1 MADTTKAK
9 HPKRR
14 KDDPKPWV
22 KAPKGAYTSGI
33 YDQYTLMRLGAICGI
48 WTHIEEVMIVFFSFL
63 LGDKGGAG
71 KARSSPCRLAF
82 GSQRPL
88 TTRLP

>member
-48 WTHIEEVMIVFFSFL
+48 WTHIEEVMIVFF
-63 LGDKGGAG
+63 
-71 KARSSPCRLAF
+71 
-82 GSQRPL
+82 
-88 TTRLP
+88 